1 MLLLKGR
8 IMFDNK
14 PVLIVEDDPRV
25 AMILVDKV
33 AAMEG
38 AVIGPVPTV
47 AEALTMLDGATV
59 AAAIM
64 DANLADRDITPV
76 ALRLLHDHV
85 PFVIYTGSGLPEG
98 LACQSERIRVVMK
111 PSDPTAILLE
121 MVERE
126 G

>member
-1 MLLLKGR
+1 
-8 IMFDNK
+8 MFDNR
-14 PVLIVEDDPRV
+14 PVLIVEDDPQV
-25 AMILVDKV
+25 AMILADKV
-33 AAMEG
+33 ESMAG

-47 AEALTMLDGATV
+47 AQALRTLDDAVV

-85 PFVIYTGSGLPEG
+85 PFVIYTGSGLPAG
-98 LACQSERIRVVMK
+98 LACQSDRIKVVMK
-111 PSDPTAILLE
+111 PSDPTAVLLE

-126 G
+126 V